1 MLNYSYPPMGECM
14 NSLNENKKKNIH
26 RIKIIKG
33 HLDAIER
40 MIENDAYCIEV
51 LNQSLA
57 VQKALKALDKQIIEG
72 HLNHCVVEQ
81 VKKGD
86 SKKIV
91 EDLLGIYRYKL

>member
-1 MLNYSYPPMGECM
+1 M

>member
-1 MLNYSYPPMGECM
+1 MGECM

>member
-1 MLNYSYPPMGECM
+1 M
-14 NSLNENKKKNIH
+14 NHSEETKKKKIH

-33 HLDAIER
+33 HLDAIEK
-40 MIENDAYCIEV
+40 MIQKDAYCIDV

-57 VQKALKALDKQIIEG
+57 VQKALKALDEQIIEG

-86 SKKIV
+86 TKRIV
-91 EDLLGIYRYKL
+91 GDLLGIYKYKL